1 MMRRMALA
9 GALLLA
15 TSCAEK
21 PEPAVTSLSAA
32 TDSMPALML
41 VHDGAAINDSI
52 DDRIMKVAVN
62 SRGQIAIV
70 PSMLSNPVIR
80 FVDSTG
86 HFSGGAGPA
95 GPGPG
100 ELGFPPR
107 MWWIDSSLVAY
118 ETDRLVRIQ
127 YDASGH
133 LSREHPTE
141 VGMVPLAAGRDGVV
155 EFPINWRD
163 RRRPP
168 ALMLRPLD
176 SGRSQVLLDD
186 RHPQLLRAVNQGNGV
201 AITYPW
207 PVVAMQKG
215 VLALIE
221 PRTPTIWYFNLSG
234 VLLDSVVLESAR
246 RLRGPR
252 EAAEELDAFVRV
264 SREGTRG
271 PDGKRY
277 AGPDLDSVR
286 KAFENDRPPV
296 AFIHGANFDG
306 HGRLWIIGPH
316 NDSTR
321 ALVFSGTRL
330 LGKVMVACYRG
341 GRFVSV
347 SDRWVALLCSKGNEA
362 DPPFEVQLYRIVEP
376 EPNALP

>member
-1 MMRRMALA
+1 MKRRLLLA
-9 GALLLA
+9 GALLLTA
-15 TSCAEK
+15 GCAEEVA
-21 PEPAVTSLSAA
+21 PVESVPTA
-32 TDSMPALML
+32 TDGMPTLMP
-41 VHDGAAINDSI
+41 VHSGAAINDSI
-52 DDRIMKVAVN
+52 DDRIMKIAVDDIG
-62 SRGQIAIV
+62 RIAIT
-70 PSMLSNPVIR
+70 PSMTSNPRIR

-86 HFSGGAGPA
+86 HFAGGAGPI
-95 GPGPG
+95 GQGPG

-107 MWWIDSSLVAY
+107 MWWVDSALIAY
-118 ETDRLVRIQ
+118 ETDRLVRVR
-127 YDASGH
+127 YDPSGKA
-133 LSREHPTE
+133 RGEHPTE

-163 RRRPP
+163 RQRPP
-168 ALMLRPLD
+168 VLMLRPLA
-176 SGRSQVLLDD
+176 SGRPRVLLDH
-186 RHPQLLRAVNQGNGV
+186 RHPQLLRALEQDNGV

-207 PVVAMQKG
+207 PVVAIQQG

-221 PRTPTIWYFNLSG
+221 PRTPTVWYFNLAG
-234 VLLDSVVLESAR
+234 VLLDSVVLEKEGR
-246 RLRGPR
+246 VRGPR
-252 EAAEELDAFVRV
+252 EAAEELAGFVHV

-277 AGPDLDSVR
+277 PGPDLDSVR

-306 HGRLWIIGPH
+306 LGRLWIIGPQ

-347 SDRWVALLCSKGNEA
+347 SDRWVALLCSNGDDTEQ
-362 DPPFEVQLYRIVEP
+362 PYQLQLYRIVEP
-376 EPNALP
+376 KLP